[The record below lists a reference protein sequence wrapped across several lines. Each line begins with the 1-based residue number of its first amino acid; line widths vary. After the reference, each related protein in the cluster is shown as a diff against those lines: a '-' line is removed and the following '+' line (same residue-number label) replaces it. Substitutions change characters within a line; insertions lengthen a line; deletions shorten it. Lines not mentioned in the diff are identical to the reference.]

1 MNTMPDTELLA
12 KGRAMRRTLVGD
24 VCADKLDREVYVN
37 KHMEKFGDVCQEVLF
52 AQLWT
57 RQGLDLKTRSLIT
70 MICDTAQ
77 ASTDA
82 LHLHV
87 RFCRNHGWSEDEII
101 EGLIHCWPYIGV
113 PRARAALLVA
123 TKVFEELQAEA
134 AAANRDMTE

>member
-1 MNTMPDTELLA
+1 MPNAELLA
-12 KGRAMRRTLVGD
+12 RGRAVRRELVGD
-24 VCADKLDREVYVN
+24 VCADKLDREVYTD

-57 RQGLDLKTRSLIT
+57 RDGLDLKTRSLIT

-77 ASTDA
+77 GSTDA
-82 LHLHV
+82 LALHV

-113 PRARAALLVA
+113 PRARAALVVA
-123 TKVFEELQAEA
+123 TRVFNELQSESASA
-134 AAANRDMTE
+134 KQL